1 MTDRTS
7 IPGTASDHT
16 RRLYTLLIFAALALV
31 TIVVIVSAY
40 LRLAG
45 SGLGCAEWPACYALI
60 RSQGGTTALAAAHL
74 VPPWATVTHRLAA
87 STLGLLVL
95 GIVAAA
101 LRRRREPGQ
110 SLAIPFALLALTVFL
125 SLLGYRTPSPL
136 APWVAL
142 SNLLGGMAMLA
153 MLWWLGQRSL
163 LMNRVSEPTPP
174 KENGARAARHGSPP
188 SSLEGEGMGMRGYE
202 RQVGAD
208 SKNAPACRLRPW
220 ALLGI
225 FIVFLQI
232 ALGGW
237 VSANFAALA
246 CTDFPGCGHF
256 PWLDGPWRESFNLLR
271 TLPVTDGGAVIVGDT
286 GKMIHLAHRA
296 GALLVILYI
305 GWLGGRALAAG
316 AATRATAVA
325 MLALLTLQ
333 ILLGISAV
341 VFGLPLAVVTL
352 HNAVAA
358 LLLLSVVNLF
368 HLLKPEK

>member
-1 MTDRTS
+1 MADRTS
-7 IPGTASDHT
+7 LAAAPERT

-31 TIVVIVSAY
+31 MIVVIVSAY

-95 GIVAAA
+95 GIVATA
-101 LRRRREPGQ
+101 LRRRRERDQG
-110 SLAIPFALLALTVFL
+110 LVIPFALLALTVFL
-125 SLLGYRTPSPL
+125 SLLGYRTPAPL

-153 MLWWLGQRSL
+153 LLWWLGQRS
-163 LMNRVSEPTPP
+163 VSA
-174 KENGARAARHGSPP
+174 GVVSDAA
-188 SSLEGEGMGMRGYE
+188 L
-202 RQVGAD
+202 
-208 SKNAPACRLRPW
+208 RLRPW

-225 FIVFLQI
+225 VVVLLQI

-237 VSANFAALA
+237 VSANFAAAA
-246 CTDFPGCGHF
+246 CTDFPGCGGF
-256 PWLDGPWRESFNLLR
+256 PWLHGPWRESFNLAR

-286 GKMIHLAHRA
+286 GKVIHLAHRA
-296 GALLVILYI
+296 GALLVFLYI
-305 GWLGGRALAAG
+305 GWLGARAAARAAARVTG
-316 AATRATAVA
+316 AT
-325 MLALLTLQ
+325 MLGLLALQ
-333 ILLGISAV
+333 VALGIAAV
-341 VFGLPLAVVTL
+341 VSGLPLIVVTL
-352 HNAVAA
+352 HNAIAA

-368 HLLKPEK
+368 HLLTPRTS